1 MKTHTRVLVIGG
13 GVVGCSVLY
22 HLTKLGWS
30 DVMLVERSE
39 LTSGST
45 WHSISSTRAGGMSK
59 MVGIAANIVS
69 AIGAAI
75 GGRID
80 DIIGSRSVIIASL
93 IGLIVAGSG
102 VFIFA
107 GAGVITYWIGGLFL
121 TFFVGPAQASS
132 RSFMTRLTPV
142 GREGEVFGFVGP
154 NGAGKS
160 TTIKV
165 MLDIINDYQGQVRIY
180 GVDARNAEAR
190 RPLAYVPEAPAL
202 YEQFTPLEIL
212 RMGLSMYGI
221 RRKDADAWCMQWL
234 ERFSIAASAKR
245 RIRELSK
252 GTVQRV
258 ALAHAMAVEPRLL
271 VLDEPLSG
279 LDPVGRKDVVD
290 ILTEFKQQGG
300 AIFFTSHVLHDVER
314 IADRFG
320 FINKGELL
328 TVRSPRE
335 LAAERLELAADAL
348 AQAHSALGDIG
359 GRLSAD
365 GLLGHIFSSFCIG
378 K

>member
-1 MKTHTRVLVIGG
+1 MSAVLEFKGVSHTFRSKGKEVQALR
-13 GVVGCSVLY
+13 
-22 HLTKLGWS
+22 
-30 DVMLVERSE
+30 DVSF
-39 LTSGST
+39 
-45 WHSISSTRAGGMSK
+45 
-59 MVGIAANIVS
+59 
-69 AIGAAI
+69 
-75 GGRID
+75 
-80 DIIGSRSVIIASL
+80 SL
-93 IGLIVAGSG
+93 A
-102 VFIFA
+102 
-107 GAGVITYWIGGLFL
+107 
-121 TFFVGPAQASS
+121 
-132 RSFMTRLTPV
+132 
-142 GREGEVFGFVGP
+142 EGEVFGFVGP

-165 MLDIINDYQGQVRIY
+165 MLDIINDYQGEVRIY
-180 GVDARNAEAR
+180 GVDAKGAEAR
-190 RPLAYVPEAPAL
+190 QPLAFVPESPAL

-234 ERFSIAASAKR
+234 ERFSVAQNAKR

-252 GTVQRV
+252 GNVQRV
-258 ALAHAMAVEPRLL
+258 ALAHAMAVQPKLL

-279 LDPVGRKDVVD
+279 LDPVGRKDVVQ

-335 LAAERLELAADAL
+335 LAAERVDQMLVRFSAEQSLVEGAKQLREMEYECELSQADLPAFIAQLNNLGGHLLTIKPAVSLETVFFKILE
-348 AQAHSALGDIG
+348 QES
-359 GRLSAD
+359 R
-365 GLLGHIFSSFCIG
+365 
-378 K
+378 

>member
-1 MKTHTRVLVIGG
+1 MNAALEFH
-13 GVVGCSVLY
+13 GVSQTFHVKG
-22 HLTKLGWS
+22 
-30 DVMLVERSE
+30 
-39 LTSGST
+39 
-45 WHSISSTRAGGMSK
+45 
-59 MVGIAANIVS
+59 
-69 AIGAAI
+69 
-75 GGRID
+75 
-80 DIIGSRSVIIASL
+80 RSV
-93 IGLIVAGSG
+93 
-102 VFIFA
+102 
-107 GAGVITYWIGGLFL
+107 
-121 TFFVGPAQASS
+121 QAL
-132 RSFMTRLTPV
+132 REVSFELA
-142 GREGEVFGFVGP
+142 EGEVFGFVGP

-165 MLDIINDYQGQVRIY
+165 MLDIINDYQGEARIY
-180 GVDARNAEAR
+180 GVDARRAESR
-190 RPLAYVPEAPAL
+190 KPLAYVPETPAL

-221 RRKDADAWCMQWL
+221 KRADADAWCMHWL
-234 ERFSIAASAKR
+234 ERFSVDMNAKR

-252 GTVQRV
+252 GNVQRV
-258 ALAHAMAVEPRLL
+258 ALAHAMVVQPRLL

-335 LAAERLELAADAL
+335 LAAERADDMLVRYHAAQPIGEQVRVL
-348 AQAHSALGDIG
+348 REGEFECEVAQADLPVFIAHLNQIG
-359 GRLSAD
+359 GH
-365 GLLGHIFSSFCIG
+365 LLTIKPAVSLETVFFNILEGAARQAS
-378 K
+378 

>member
-1 MKTHTRVLVIGG
+1 MSAALEFYRVSQTFRVKG
-13 GVVGCSVLY
+13 
-22 HLTKLGWS
+22 K
-30 DVMLVERSE
+30 DV
-39 LTSGST
+39 
-45 WHSISSTRAGGMSK
+45 RALRD
-59 MVGIAANIVS
+59 V
-69 AIGAAI
+69 
-75 GGRID
+75 D
-80 DIIGSRSVIIASL
+80 FSL
-93 IGLIVAGSG
+93 A
-102 VFIFA
+102 
-107 GAGVITYWIGGLFL
+107 
-121 TFFVGPAQASS
+121 
-132 RSFMTRLTPV
+132 
-142 GREGEVFGFVGP
+142 EGEVFGFVGP

-165 MLDIINDYQGQVRIY
+165 MLDIINDYQGRVRIY

-335 LAAERLELAADAL
+335 LAAERADQMLVRFNASAPMAAGARQLREGEFECELSQAAL
-348 AQAHSALGDIG
+348 PGFIT
-359 GRLSAD
+359 RLSQ
-365 GLLGHIFSSFCIG
+365 GGGHLLTVKPAVSLETVFFKILGEAAE
-378 K
+378 KQPA